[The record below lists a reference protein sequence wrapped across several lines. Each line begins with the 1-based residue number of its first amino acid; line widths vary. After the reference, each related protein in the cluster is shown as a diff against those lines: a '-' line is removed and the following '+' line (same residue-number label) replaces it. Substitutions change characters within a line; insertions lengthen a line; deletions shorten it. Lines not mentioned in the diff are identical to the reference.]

1 MIDPREDIPA
11 WREVADDLRR
21 RIESGELAPDS
32 MLRAEADLAH
42 DYDVG
47 NRTIRQAVRDLAAD
61 GVLYLRAGMRAVVR
75 RRHAQV
81 VQVLPGS
88 FLTVRRP
95 TRQEQRDMQLSPT
108 ARVVEVTRGD
118 DPPQVYDAP
127 VTLFSFDE
135 Q

>member
-32 MLRAEADLAH
+32 MLRAESDLAH

-47 NRTIRQAVRDLAAD
+47 ARTIRQALRDLAAD
-61 GVLYLRAGMRAVVR
+61 GVLYVRAGMRALVR

-95 TRQEQRDMQLSPT
+95 TRKEQRDLKLSAS

-127 VTLFSFDE
+127 VTSFEFGD